1 MAPEALG
8 RRRASARA
16 PTRTPTACLRGSFS
30 GKKPWTGKSEHQI
43 HSAIRQGERL
53 PRPEAPVVP
62 ELADWAVECFGV
74 AAERPTM
81 HALETK
87 LDELLSTDERDLDTL
102 RARLA
107 EAQRGDADA
116 YDEAWE
122 NYASDPRCGEML
134 ELCATLAKKRAE
146 TPRQPEVVQVRRRAS
161 EPREE
166 RAR

>member
-1 MAPEALG
+1 MLAWELLE
-8 RRRASARA
+8 R
-16 PTRTPTACLRGSFS
+16 
-30 GKKPWTGKSEHQI
+30 KKPWTGKSEHQI
-43 HSAIRQGERL
+43 HHALVQGERL

-116 YDEAWE
+116 YVAQYMARMEGRAASSAGRYEAPKYFEVADVDEDDYYDDAPS
-122 NYASDPRCGEML
+122 YDPMRLPPDDRISAAAMAAACRSSHASFLGG
-134 ELCATLAKKRAE
+134 
-146 TPRQPEVVQVRRRAS
+146 S
-161 EPREE
+161 
-166 RAR
+166 